1 MSRALHAPMTEE
13 EHVHDLHLIPP
24 SDKERTIPTIW
35 IQFLQNLS
43 IPVSK
48 PQISANF

>member
-13 EHVHDLHLIPP
+13 EYLNDIHLIPP
-24 SDKERTIPTIW
+24 SDKEMTIPTIW
-35 IQFLQNLS
+35 IQFLQILS

-48 PQISANF
+48 PKTIM